1 MGLGTFRPVTV
12 DKVEEHHMHSETYQM
27 SKETA
32 DTLNLAKKLGKRII
46 SVGTTSTRT
55 LESIMKKYGKFVEC
69 CSLQISLF
77 IPPYEFMA

>member
-32 DTLNLAKKLGKRII
+32 DTLNLAKKFR
-46 SVGTTSTRT
+46 
-55 LESIMKKYGKFVEC
+55 KKNY
-69 CSLQISLF
+69 
-77 IPPYEFMA
+77 

>member
-55 LESIMKKYGKFVEC
+55 LESIMKSMVNLSNVV
-69 CSLQISLF
+69 SLQISLF
-77 IPPYEFMA
+77 IHLMSLWQ